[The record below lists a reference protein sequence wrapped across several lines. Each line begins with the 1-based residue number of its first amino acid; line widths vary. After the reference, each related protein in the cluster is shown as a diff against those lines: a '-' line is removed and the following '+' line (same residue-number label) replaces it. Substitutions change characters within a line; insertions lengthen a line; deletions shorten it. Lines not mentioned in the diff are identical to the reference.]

1 MLEILNCIK
10 MKKLFILLILIT
22 SLFGCQHRKQQIE
35 RLSVVRDSLNQ
46 VAYAKDSAI
55 MEFLTGF
62 NEIQANLDSIKTV
75 EKLVTVSSAQPGE
88 MNSTQKKQILEDI
101 SLINQLLQKNK
112 EMTADLQKKL
122 KNANSKVGQL
132 QGMIAEFEKMVASL
146 NSQIEMKDVEIA
158 QLSQEVQR
166 LNIDVSQ
173 LTNQVQKVTQESQ
186 DKSQVIN
193 TQTIAL
199 NKAYYAIGTVR
210 ELKENNVLVKSGG
223 VLGMGRTLKMKK
235 DFNRDYF
242 TEIDIR
248 KFNVLPLMVKKV
260 KVVSVHPVGS
270 YHISGEKRA
279 DTLFIDNSQEF
290 WKVSKYLLIAL
301 D

>member
-1 MLEILNCIK
+1 
-10 MKKLFILLILIT
+10 MKKLLILFLLGT
-22 SLFGCQHRKQQIE
+22 ALFGCKQRQQQID
-35 RLSVVRDSLNQ
+35 RLSMVRDSLTQ
-46 VAYAKDSAI
+46 VAYEKDSAI

-62 NEIQANLDSIKTV
+62 NEIQSNLDSIKTI
-75 EKLVTVSSAQPGE
+75 EKLVTVSSSQSGE
-88 MNSTQKKQILEDI
+88 LKSSQKKQIIEDI
-101 SLINQLLQKNK
+101 ALLNQLLQKNK
-112 EMTADLQKKL
+112 EMTATLQKKL
-122 KNANSKVGQL
+122 NGANAKIGQL
-132 QGMIAEFEKMVASL
+132 QGLVAEFEKMVANL
-146 NSQIEMKDVEIA
+146 NAQVEMKDAEIA
-158 QLSQEVQR
+158 QLTQDVQR

-186 DKSQVIN
+186 EKTTVIDK
-193 TQTIAL
+193 QTVAL
-199 NKAYYAIGTVR
+199 NKAYYAIGTVK
-210 ELKENNVLVKSGG
+210 ELKENGVLEKEGG
-223 VLGMGRTLKMKK
+223 VLGLGRTLKMKK

-242 TEIDIR
+242 TEVDIR
-248 KFNVLPLMVKKV
+248 KFDILPLMVKKV